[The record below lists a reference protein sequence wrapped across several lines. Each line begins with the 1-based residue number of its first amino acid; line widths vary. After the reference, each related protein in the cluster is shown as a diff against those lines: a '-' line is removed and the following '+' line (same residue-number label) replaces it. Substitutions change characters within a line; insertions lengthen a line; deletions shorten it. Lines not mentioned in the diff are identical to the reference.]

1 MKNRNQKQEAWSQN
15 KVHLATRKMMTRFIM
30 LLAIVFIIPAGAI
43 YAMGDKQSGEIAATI
58 TIASVG
64 LMASIGNI
72 NDVGASDKAG
82 KLVKAKMWVIS
93 EESYDDS
100 QPFPSRSG
108 RERGTIPLKAGEY
121 WKYIRAVED
130 SPEPLSSGEASDG
143 NASIKNTLTFIVGG
157 LDDKLQ
163 QLLEEGLDKGFYII
177 WEICATNSKYLGG
190 NGCKPMKLT
199 KFEGGAGK
207 DRTGYTLTFENQCGE
222 LYSLYTG
229 TIQTESPDTV
239 PADETEITLT
249 SNCAYQLTDGSV
261 SAVVITGFD
270 GVTSAD
276 VGRII
281 SIYGS
286 GGTYPSTITAAND
299 FILTDG
305 TTWTASTGKRI
316 DVKIFKD
323 GASSYKFIEVGR
335 V

>member
-1 MKNRNQKQEAWSQN
+1 MKKQNAKQIAWAQN
-15 KVHLATRKMMTRFIM
+15 KVQNATRRLLTRFVVI
-30 LLAIVFIIPAGAI
+30 LTLIFVLPAGVMFAI
-43 YAMGDKQSGEIAATI
+43 GDEKSGEIGAAITI
-58 TIASVG
+58 TGVG

-72 NDVGASDKAG
+72 DDATASDKSG
-82 KLVKAKMWVIS
+82 KLVKAKMWIIS

-100 QPFPSRSG
+100 QPFPARNN
-108 RERGTIPLKAGEY
+108 RQRGTIPLKAGEY
-121 WKYIRAVED
+121 WKYIKAVED
-130 SPEPLSSGEASDG
+130 SLEPLSNGESADG
-143 NASIKNTLTFIVGG
+143 NDKIGNTLTFVVGG
-157 LDDKLQ
+157 LDDKIQ
-163 QLLEEGLDKGFYII
+163 QLLEGGLGKGFYIV
-177 WEICATNSKYLGG
+177 WEICATNTKYLGG
-190 NGCKPMKLT
+190 NGCKAMRLT

-222 LYSLYTG
+222 LYSIYTG
-229 TIQTESPDTV
+229 TISTEAPDTV
-239 PADETEITLT
+239 AADETEITLT

-276 VGRII
+276 VGRIL

-305 TTWTASTGKRI
+305 ETWTASSGKRL
-316 DVKIFKD
+316 DVKVFKD
-323 GASSYKFIEVGR
+323 GASSYKFIELSR